1 MRFVLRAE
9 RRNRTY
15 GVSRQKLFSCLSVC
29 GSLYTFAERNEKN
42 MKLNGRYLG
51 VKELTVTLL
60 AVAVL
65 VLVAV
70 VWYNQGQSSCETDVD
85 DGVESVS
92 SVNATFKST
101 GNAVIDSLVGN
112 MVFVEGGTF
121 MMGATPEQGTDA
133 CDNEKP
139 VHRVTVGSFMI
150 SKYEVTQR
158 EWETV
163 MGSNPSCSV
172 GGNLPV
178 EYVNWDDCQSFIKK
192 LNSMTDMDFRLPTEV
207 EWEYAVRGGNKSK
220 GYKYSGGDNVDDV
233 AWYGGNHRMN
243 THVVGGKLP
252 NELGLYDMSGN
263 VYEWCEELYRNY
275 EGAPIANPMVDS
287 LRSDRVIRG
296 GSFFNGSEY
305 CRVSDRRGLAHD
317 FRSFDLGLR
326 LAASVPLLKQKSD
339 AH

>member
-1 MRFVLRAE
+1 
-9 RRNRTY
+9 
-15 GVSRQKLFSCLSVC
+15 
-29 GSLYTFAERNEKN
+29 
-42 MKLNGRYLG
+42 MKFRYCKVGFLG
-51 VKELTVTLL
+51 VKGLIGMFV

-65 VLVAV
+65 AV
-70 VWYNQGQSSCETDVD
+70 VASVWYMQCLDSRVTDVD
-85 DGVESVS
+85 DGVDSVRL
-92 SVNATFKST
+92 VNTENKST
-101 GNAVIDSLVGN
+101 GNAVIDSLVGS
-112 MVFVEGGTF
+112 MVLVEGGTF
-121 MMGATPEQGTDA
+121 MMGATPEQGSEA

-139 VHRVTVGSFMI
+139 AHKRSVESFLI
-150 SKYEVTQR
+150 GKYEVTQL

-172 GGNLPV
+172 GSNLPV
-178 EYVNWDDCQSFIKK
+178 EYVNWDDCQSFISK
-192 LNSMTDMDFRLPTEV
+192 LNSLTGMEFRLPTEA

-220 GYKYSGGDNVDDV
+220 GYKYSGSDNVDDV

-243 THVVGGKLP
+243 THAVGGKHP

-263 VYEWCEELYRNY
+263 VYEWCEELYKNY
-275 EGAPIANPMVDS
+275 DGAQIDNPMVDS

-296 GSFFNGSEY
+296 GSFSDGNEY

-326 LAASVPLLKQKSD
+326 LAASLRPSRQKSG